1 MTRAG
6 WLLCVA
12 GLLLVLP
19 AGAPAE
25 FYRYTDRSG
34 RTHFVDEFW
43 KIPEEYRPQVGRYR
57 EKYDHLPE
65 EQRILHLEADRSRE
79 QELEEERR
87 RETERQLEELRRA
100 EEAVRLRRAEEEE
113 RRRRRAE
120 ETEVEIAGNRVLVPV
135 TLANH
140 GLEAQVRL
148 VLDTGASHTVIYRP
162 IAERLR
168 ILTLAR
174 GQSRLAGGRT
184 VHSEVGRLEAI
195 QVGPVRMRD
204 FPVVILP
211 VEVEDPTCDGLL
223 GMDFLQ
229 RVDYA
234 IQYETSTVRWTPR
247 HR

>member
-1 MTRAG
+1 MRRA
-6 WLLCVA
+6 LLLFCLGL
-12 GLLLVLP
+12 GLLLP
-19 AGAPAE
+19 AKASPE
-25 FYRYTDRSG
+25 FYRYTDRLG

-43 KIPEEYRPQVGRYR
+43 KIPEEYRPQAGRYR

-65 EQRILHLEADRSRE
+65 EQRILHLEAERSRE
-79 QELEEERR
+79 REREEERR
-87 RETERQLEELRRA
+87 RETERQLEELKRQ
-100 EEAVRLRRAEEEE
+100 EEALRLRRAEEDEL
-113 RRRRRAE
+113 RRRRAE

-135 TLANH
+135 TIANH
-140 GLEAQVRL
+140 GLEARVRL
-148 VLDTGASHTVIYRP
+148 VLDTGASHTVLYRP

-168 ILTLAR
+168 VITLAR

-184 VHSEVGRLEAI
+184 VHSEVGRLEAL

-211 VEVEDPTCDGLL
+211 VEVEDPSCDGLL

-234 IQYETSTVRWTPR
+234 IQYETSTVRWSPR
-247 HR
+247 LP